1 MLPDAPFAGKIQSME
16 RQLTDKQMHTLR
28 FVHDYI
34 KSNGRAPSQ
43 REIGEASGISM
54 TAASYRLFYI
64 LELGYLWKP
73 RVGKYGRNIALTEK
87 GISVCESFNDNRR
100 TPTN

>member
-1 MLPDAPFAGKIQSME
+1 MLQTTPFAGKIQGME
-16 RQLTDKQMHTLR
+16 RQLTDKQMRTLR

-87 GISVCESFNDNRR
+87 GIRACEGLSEE
-100 TPTN
+100 